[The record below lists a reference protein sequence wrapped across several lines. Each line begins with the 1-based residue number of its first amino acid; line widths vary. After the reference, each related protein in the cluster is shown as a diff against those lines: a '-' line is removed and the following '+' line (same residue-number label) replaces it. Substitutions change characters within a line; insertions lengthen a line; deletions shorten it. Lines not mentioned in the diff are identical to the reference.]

1 MLKEII
7 AVFIGGGIGSSLRY
21 LISKFSFTTNQFS
34 LLNFHYKY
42 YWMFYSWFDT
52 WIFFEK

>member
-21 LISKFSFTTNQFS
+21 LISKFSFITAQVFPTQLS
-34 LLNFHYKY
+34 LQILLDVLFLV
-42 YWMFYSWFDT
+42 
-52 WIFFEK
+52 